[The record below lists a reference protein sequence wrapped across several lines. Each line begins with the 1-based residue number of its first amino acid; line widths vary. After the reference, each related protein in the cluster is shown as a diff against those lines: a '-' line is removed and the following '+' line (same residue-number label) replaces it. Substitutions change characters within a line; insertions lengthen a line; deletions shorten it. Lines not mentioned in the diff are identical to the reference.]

1 MRRWPLTLF
10 MCCVPTVAF
19 AAATLCAGDCD
30 GDGIVRID
38 ELIRGVDVG
47 LARLPVGV
55 CDAVDGDDDGRA
67 GIDEL
72 VAAVGAALGGCPT
85 PTPTSTREATVTAT
99 MSPTATATDT
109 ATQTATASSTPSA
122 TETVA
127 ESSPTPEP
135 TPSVSPMA
143 TDALTPTRTGTAT
156 RSATPSRTRTGTRT
170 ATRTRTIT
178 ATRTVTRTPMATRTV
193 TTAVTSTATRT
204 VVPTRTAT
212 RTPTMV
218 PTPAQFL
225 LAQIATERGCIEDGQ
240 SPVYL
245 VGETMV
251 VIYRIDGVR
260 AGVPLSTAL
269 ATLVA
274 RAPDQTETELALGVV
289 PAGMNL
295 TVELS
300 AAEPTGVALLRLHAS
315 APGLEESTDAACSV
329 VVAQPVE

>member
-1 MRRWPLTLF
+1 MRRWLLALF
-10 MCCVPTVAF
+10 MCCAPAVAF

-38 ELIRGVDVG
+38 ELIRGVDVA
-47 LARLPVGV
+47 LARLPIGA
-55 CDAVDGDDDGRA
+55 CEAVDGDDDGRA
-67 GIDEL
+67 GVDEL
-72 VAAVGAALGGCPT
+72 VGAVGAALGGCPT
-85 PTPTSTREATVTAT
+85 PTPTATVEATATAT
-99 MSPTATATDT
+99 VSPTATTTDT
-109 ATQTATASSTPSA
+109 ATHTATVSSTPTA
-122 TETVA
+122 TVA
-127 ESSPTPEP
+127 DSSPTLEP
-135 TPSVSPMA
+135 TASPTA

-156 RSATPSRTRTGTRT
+156 ASATPSRTRTGTRT

-193 TTAVTSTATRT
+193 TTAVTTTATRT
-204 VVPTRTAT
+204 LVPTRTAT
-212 RTPTMV
+212 RTPTMA

-225 LAQIATERGCIEDGQ
+225 RADIVTERGCIEDGQ

-251 VIYRIDGVR
+251 VIYRIDGVL

-274 RAPDQTETELALGVV
+274 RAPDQTETVLALGVV
-289 PAGMNL
+289 PAGVNR
-295 TVELS
+295 TVALGTT
-300 AAEPTGVALLRLHAS
+300 EPTGVALLRLLAS
-315 APGLEESTDAACSV
+315 TAGLEESAEDACSV